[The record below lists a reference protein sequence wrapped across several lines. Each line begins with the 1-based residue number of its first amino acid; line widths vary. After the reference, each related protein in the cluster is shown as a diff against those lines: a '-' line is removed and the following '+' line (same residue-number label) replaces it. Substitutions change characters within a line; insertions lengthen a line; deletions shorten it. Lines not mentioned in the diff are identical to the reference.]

1 MPELTKQQEISA
13 DNRETLDTLI
23 LTATPAQPVAS
34 VVEMAYRIGRAQGVI
49 EGLYRAAEIGK
60 EPS

>member
-1 MPELTKQQEISA
+1 MPELTKQQEIPA
-13 DNRETLDTLI
+13 NHRETLDTLI
-23 LTATPAQPVAS
+23 LTATPAQSVAS
-34 VVEMAYRIGRAQGVI
+34 VVEMAYRIGAQDVI

>member
-1 MPELTKQQEISA
+1 MPELTKQQEIPA
-13 DNRETLDTLI
+13 NHRETLDTLI
-23 LTATPAQPVAS
+23 LTATPAQSVAS
-34 VVEMAYRIGRAQGVI
+34 VVEMAYRIGRAQDVI